1 MPVYY
6 PKIGRVSSAG
16 PCSFYAAGGAI
27 FEILAREGGEVQIT
41 PSEELFTKYL
51 WEVWDALE
59 QCAVSESYDPLPK
72 PVYFRFLTLMSFLC
86 AQLTRQLRCKW
97 KTSHLFLE
105 GQDSVWAW
113 KGDGRKKN
121 VRCGH

>member
-6 PKIGRVSSAG
+6 PKIGRVSSSAG

-27 FEILAREGGEVQIT
+27 FEILAREGGEVQII

-51 WEVWDALE
+51 WEVWDVLE
-59 QCAVSESYDPLPK
+59 QCAVSESRDPLPK

-97 KTSHLFLE
+97 KTSHLLLE
-105 GQDSVWAW
+105 GQDSV
-113 KGDGRKKN
+113 
-121 VRCGH
+121 